1 MGPTAGAAAR
11 RSWGSLSQSDIVATA
26 VDLARRE
33 GLDALTIRR
42 LAAEIGAGRMSIYR
56 HVPDKDALL
65 DLVANAIAEQHVIPA
80 AALTGPWQDRL
91 RRLARGMRTQ
101 LTAFPG
107 FAELIMTRSNHGPG
121 GLRIAETI
129 LDILALA
136 DLDADGCAR
145 FYLVFIDIVLGRAHR
160 ESHGDPTTA
169 RRNAELFEAAA
180 HSDDTPRLRE
190 LTPRLRRMTPDQVFD
205 AELDMIIAAIKAQS
219 AVPRPG
225 P

>member
-1 MGPTAGAAAR
+1 MSEPATTTTR
-11 RSWGSLSQSDIVATA
+11 RSWGSLAQSDIVDAA

-33 GLDALTIRR
+33 GLEALTIRR
-42 LAAEIGAGRMSIYR
+42 LATEIGAGRMSLYR
-56 HVPDKDALL
+56 HVPDKDTLL
-65 DLVANAIAEQHVIPA
+65 DLVANAIAEQHVIPD
-80 AALTGPWQDRL
+80 AALTGPWHHRL
-91 RRLARGMRTQ
+91 RHLARGMRKQ

-136 DLDADGCAR
+136 GLDADGSAR

-160 ESHGDPTTA
+160 ETHGDPTTA
-169 RRNAELFEAAA
+169 HRNVELFKAAA
-180 HSDDTPRLRE
+180 HSDDAPRLRA

-205 AELDMIIAAIKAQS
+205 TELDLIIQAIKAHS
-219 AVPRPG
+219 AK
-225 P
+225 